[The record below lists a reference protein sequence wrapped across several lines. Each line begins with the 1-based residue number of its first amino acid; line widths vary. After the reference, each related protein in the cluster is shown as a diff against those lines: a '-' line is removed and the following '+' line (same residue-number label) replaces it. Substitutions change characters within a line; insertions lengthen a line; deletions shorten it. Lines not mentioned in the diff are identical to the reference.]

1 MLIEIVLGI
10 AIAAAV
16 DTACEIAKEI
26 VKNIVSYIKEIIA
39 RNNLKELSED
49 ALRNSN
55 DADLK
60 ALLTKQIQI
69 CVEKK
74 QGNTVSL
81 KVLEGAGSTVKAT
94 IELTGTAVAEDV
106 YVGLKV

>member
-74 QGNTVSL
+74 
-81 KVLEGAGSTVKAT
+81 AG
-94 IELTGTAVAEDV
+94 
-106 YVGLKV
+106 